1 MNVKHR
7 RTDIRAEGLEKGRC
21 NGPQT
26 NVRGLFH
33 RKDLSLYIEKEGCED
48 LIDSQILTAFLV
60 LRKPPALPVEVPR
73 KKALASSFER
83 SELLIAMS

>member
-1 MNVKHR
+1 MQR
-7 RTDIRAEGLEKGRC
+7 PTDECQGIIHG
-21 NGPQT
+21 
-26 NVRGLFH
+26 
-33 RKDLSLYIEKEGCED
+33 KDLSLYIEKEGCED
-48 LIDSQILTAFLV
+48 LIDSQILTAFLL